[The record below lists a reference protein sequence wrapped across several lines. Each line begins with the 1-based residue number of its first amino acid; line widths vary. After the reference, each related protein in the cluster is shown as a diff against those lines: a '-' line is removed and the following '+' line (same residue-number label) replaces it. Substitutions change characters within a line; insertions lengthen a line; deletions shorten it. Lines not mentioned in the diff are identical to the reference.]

1 VIVTSHQSLRLLL
14 IDNNKKRINKIKIK
28 ELQPLKAQNSLAQL
42 KKLMLKKETMMVIK
56 LTANRSQGEGGETEV
71 KAKRAYS

>member
-1 VIVTSHQSLRLLL
+1 
-14 IDNNKKRINKIKIK
+14 
-28 ELQPLKAQNSLAQL
+28 
-42 KKLMLKKETMMVIK
+42 MMVIK